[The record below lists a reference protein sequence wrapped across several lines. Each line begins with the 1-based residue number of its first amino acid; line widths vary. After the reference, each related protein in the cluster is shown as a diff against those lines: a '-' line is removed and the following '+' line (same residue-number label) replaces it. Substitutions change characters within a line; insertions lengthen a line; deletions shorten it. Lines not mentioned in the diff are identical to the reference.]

1 MPKREKCAL
10 VCEKQDLS
18 DTYVSDIA
26 ALSELTCLESLKL
39 SSTDVSDISALTG
52 LAILQTFDLRKTNVR
67 DFTVLKHLTNL
78 ETLYM
83 TEVESKKKRA
93 IEKLLPEKVDVY

>member
-1 MPKREKCAL
+1 
-10 VCEKQDLS
+10 
-18 DTYVSDIA
+18 
-26 ALSELTCLESLKL
+26 L